1 MAWSLLRQSTVESLW
16 TSPSRPWT
24 ACSISPQIGNLFS
37 LTFLNIQDNQLSGA
51 IPTQLGSLSSL
62 NILNTSSNL
71 INGLIPQTILN
82 CHELTVL
89 DLSNNLITGGI
100 PQNLESLSKLQIMK
114 LGHNIAQQRVSGLDL
129 QGLGLQGSISP
140 QIGNLSFLTFL
151 NLQDNQ
157 LSGTIPSQ
165 LGSLLWVGLSHLS
178 SLNILN
184 ISSNLI
190 NGFIP
195 QTILNCHELTV
206 LDLSNNLI
214 TGSIPQN
221 LESLSKL
228 QIMKLG
234 QNRLNGVIPNSIGN
248 ISSLTFLDLGTNT
261 LTGSIP
267 NELGHL
273 HKLQHLELSIN
284 NLIGTVPPSLYNVS
298 SLVFFALASN
308 NLHGE
313 IPADVGFTLP
323 NLILFHF
330 CFNEFTGSLPP
341 SLHNVTK
348 IQSIRMSHN
357 FLDGSVPPGLN
368 MLSELTMYNI
378 GYNRLLKFL
387 AFDGNFFEGVIPDT
401 VGNLSTSLS
410 SLYMGENHIFGR
422 IPKSIGQLTSLTLL
436 NVSQNLISGAI
447 PEEISKLSKLQ
458 KLLLSGN
465 QIQGSIPAAL
475 GSLTKLIN
483 LDLSDNSL
491 AGAIPST
498 FFNYQSLQSL
508 DLSNNKLNGSIP
520 TEIFSIASLS
530 SLLNLSSNLL
540 SGPLPEEIGGLENV
554 VAIDFSDN
562 FLQVLS
568 MSNNSFTGLIP
579 EQISNLKGLQ
589 SLDLSSNKLSGTIPS
604 DLGQLQGLQF
614 LNLSFNDLQGVIPNE
629 GIFKNVSRIHLQGNS
644 KLCSSSSP
652 SWCQQQSTKHGK
664 KISTSHLIMI
674 LVAICVAVF
683 VLVIVAWIVFIRTT
697 RRKNPAR
704 VSTNSN
710 LNTNILSGLHPLISY
725 EELLRSTENFSTS
738 NLIGTGSFG
747 SVFKGVLSD
756 GMTIAIKVLN
766 LSTHGAARSFLAE
779 CKALKNAKHRNLVKL
794 ITSCSSIDFENRDF
808 IALVYEFMSGGSL
821 EDLIH
826 GAREL
831 SILDRLNIAMDV
843 ASAVDYLHNDC
854 QPPVVHC
861 DLKPCNVLLDENMN
875 AKVGDF
881 GLAKLMVD
889 QEPSS
894 STNWIKGSIG
904 YIPPE
909 YGYGGRASTRGDV
922 YSYGVMLLEL
932 ITGKRPTNEVFQ
944 QGLSLEKWVRM
955 AFPRRIMEV
964 IDPKLVATYELT
976 TNGGL
981 MISSE
986 KQEGCMIS
994 MVGVGLACAT
1004 DTPETR
1010 IGMRDVIH
1018 QLNAIKDTLIH
1029 EALEYIRKNTRI

>member
-1 MAWSLLRQSTVESLW
+1 MNFPFVYHSA
-16 TSPSRPWT
+16 
-24 ACSISPQIGNLFS
+24 
-37 LTFLNIQDNQLSGA
+37 TFLLLFATHAMQSSSSNILTDKEALLSLKA
-51 IPTQLGSLSSL
+51 LITDPSNSLSSW
-62 NILNTSSNL
+62 NET
-71 INGLIPQTILN
+71 T
-82 CHELTVL
+82 TVCKWHGV
-89 DLSNNLITGGI
+89 SCNR
-100 PQNLESLSKLQIMK
+100 
-114 LGHNIAQQRVSGLDL
+114 AQQRVSGLDL

-140 QIGNLSFLTFL
+140 HIGNLSSLTFL

-165 LGSLLWVGLSHLS
+165 LGSLS

-184 ISSNLI
+184 ISSNFI
-190 NGFIP
+190 NGLIP
-195 QTILNCHELTV
+195 QTILNCYELTV

-221 LESLSKL
+221 LKLLSKL

-234 QNRLNGVIPNSIGN
+234 KNKLNGVIPNSIGN

-273 HKLQHLELSIN
+273 YKLQHLELSIN
-284 NLIGTVPPSLYNVS
+284 NLTGTVPPSLYNVS
-298 SLVFFALASN
+298 SLAFFALSAN

-323 NLILFHF
+323 NLIFFHL
-330 CFNEFTGSLPP
+330 CMNEFTGLIPP

-348 IQSIRMSHN
+348 IQSIRLSYN

-368 MLSELTMYNI
+368 MLYELTMYKI
-378 GYNRLLKFL
+378 GYNRLVSTDTNVLHFITSLANCSKLKFL

-410 SLYMGENHIFGR
+410 SLYMGENHIFGS
-422 IPKSIGQLTSLTLL
+422 IPKSIGQLTCLTLL
-436 NVSQNLISGAI
+436 NVSQNLISGEI
-447 PEEISKLSKLQ
+447 PEEISKLSELQ
-458 KLLLSGN
+458 ELLLSGN
-465 QIQGSIPAAL
+465 EIQGSIPAAL

-491 AGAIPST
+491 AGTIPST
-498 FFNYQSLQSL
+498 FSNYQSLQSL
-508 DLSNNKLNGSIP
+508 DLSNNKLNASIP
-520 TEIFSIASLS
+520 TEIFSISSLS
-530 SLLNLSSNLL
+530 SSLNLSRNLL
-540 SGPLPEEIGGLENV
+540 SGPLPEEIERLENV

-562 FLQVLS
+562 LLSGDIPESMGNCHSLQVLS
-568 MSNNSFTGLIP
+568 LSNNSFTGFIP

-589 SLDLSSNKLSGTIPS
+589 SLDLSSNQLSGSIPS
-604 DLGQLQGLQF
+604 DLGKLGGLQF

-629 GIFKNVSRIHLQGNS
+629 GIFKNPSRFHLQGNS
-644 KLCSSSSP
+644 KLCNSSSP
-652 SWCQQQSTKHGK
+652 SWCQQSCKCGGK
-664 KISTSHLIMI
+664 IRFPII
-674 LVAICVAVF
+674 IVICVNVF
-683 VLVIVAWIVFIRTT
+683 VLVIVAWIVFTRTR
-697 RRKNPAR
+697 RRKNPAK
-704 VSTNSN
+704 VSANSN
-710 LNTNILSGLHPLISY
+710 SNTNTFKSLHPLISY
-725 EELLRSTENFSTS
+725 EKLLRSTENFSTS
-738 NLIGTGSFG
+738 HLIGTGSFG
-747 SVFKGVLSD
+747 SVFEGVLSD
-756 GMTIAIKVLN
+756 GMMIAIKVLN
-766 LSTHGAARSFLAE
+766 LATDGAARSFLAE
-779 CKALKNAKHRNLVKL
+779 CEALKNAKHRNLVKL

-808 IALVYEFMSGGSL
+808 IALVYEFMRGGSL

-831 SILDRLNIAMDV
+831 SVLDRLNIAMDV
-843 ASAVDYLHNDC
+843 ASALDYLHNDC

-861 DLKPCNVLLDENMN
+861 DLKPSNVLLDENMN

-881 GLAKLMVD
+881 GLANLMVD

-909 YGYGGRASTRGDV
+909 YGYGGRVSTRGDV

-932 ITGKRPTNEVFQ
+932 VTGKRPTNEVFQ

-955 AFPRRIMEV
+955 AFPDRIMEV

-986 KQEGCMIS
+986 KQEVYMIS

-1010 IGMRDVIH
+1010 IGMRDVMH
-1018 QLNAIKDTLIH
+1018 QLNDIKDTLIH
-1029 EALEYIRKNTRI
+1029 EALSN

>member
-1 MAWSLLRQSTVESLW
+1 MAHFNYTANMNFPHVHHFATLLLLIASQAKAIQSSSLNIQTDKEALLSLKDGINDPTSSLSSWNETTTVCKWHGVYCNRAQQRVYGLDLQGLGLQG
-16 TSPSRPWT
+16 
-24 ACSISPQIGNLFS
+24 SISPQIGNLS
-37 LTFLNIQDNQLSGA
+37 VLTFLNLQDNQLSGN
-51 IPTQLGSLSSL
+51 IPSQLGSVSSL
-62 NILNTSSNL
+62 NILNISSNL

-89 DLSNNLITGGI
+89 DLSNNLITG
-100 PQNLESLSKLQIMK
+100 
-114 LGHNIAQQRVSGLDL
+114 
-129 QGLGLQGSISP
+129 
-140 QIGNLSFLTFL
+140 
-151 NLQDNQ
+151 
-157 LSGTIPSQ
+157 
-165 LGSLLWVGLSHLS
+165 
-178 SLNILN
+178 
-184 ISSNLI
+184 
-190 NGFIP
+190 
-195 QTILNCHELTV
+195 
-206 LDLSNNLI
+206 
-214 TGSIPQN
+214 SIPQN
-221 LESLSKL
+221 LELLSKL

-273 HKLQHLELSIN
+273 HKLQHLQLSIN
-284 NLIGTVPPSLYNVS
+284 NLTGTVPPSLYNVS

-330 CFNEFTGSLPP
+330 CFNEFTGQIPP

-368 MLSELTMYNI
+368 MLSKLTMYNI
-378 GYNRLLKFL
+378 GYNRLVSTDTNGLHLITSLTNCSNLAFL
-387 AFDGNFFEGVIPDT
+387 AFDGNFFEGMIPDT
-401 VGNLSTSLS
+401 VGNLSTNLS
-410 SLYMGENHIFGR
+410 KLYMGENQIFGS

-447 PEEISKLSKLQ
+447 PEEISKLSELQ

-465 QIQGSIPAAL
+465 QFQGSIPAAL

-498 FFNYQSLQSL
+498 FSNYQSLQSL

-520 TEIFSIASLS
+520 TEIFSISSLS
-530 SLLNLSSNLL
+530 SSLNLSRNLL
-540 SGPLPEEIGGLENV
+540 SGPLPEEIERLENV

-562 FLQVLS
+562 LLSGDIPESLGKCHSLQVLS
-568 MSNNSFTGLIP
+568 MSNNSFTGFIP

-589 SLDLSSNKLSGTIPS
+589 SLDLSSNQLSGTIPS
-604 DLGQLQGLQF
+604 DLGKLQGLQF

-629 GIFKNVSRIHLQGNS
+629 GIFKNASRIHLQGNS

-652 SWCQQQSTKHGK
+652 SWCQQSRKHRE
-664 KISTSHLIMI
+664 KISTSRLIWL
-674 LVAICVAVF
+674 LVVICVTVF

-697 RRKNPAR
+697 RKKSPAK
-704 VSTNSN
+704 VSANSN
-710 LNTNILSGLHPLISY
+710 SNTNTFKGQRPLISY

-738 NLIGTGSFG
+738 NLIGSGSFG

-756 GMTIAIKVLN
+756 GMMIAIKVLN
-766 LSTHGAARSFLAE
+766 LATHGAARSFLAE
-779 CKALKNAKHRNLVKL
+779 CEALKNAKHRNLVKL

-808 IALVYEFMSGGSL
+808 IALVYDFMSGGSL

-843 ASAVDYLHNDC
+843 ASALDYLHNDC

-861 DLKPCNVLLDENMN
+861 DMKPSNVLLDEDMN
-875 AKVGDF
+875 IAKVGDF

-909 YGYGGRASTRGDV
+909 YGYGGRVSTRGDV
-922 YSYGVMLLEL
+922 YSYGIMLLEL
-932 ITGKRPTNEVFQ
+932 LTGKRPTNEVFQ
-944 QGLSLEKWVRM
+944 QGLSLEKCVRM
-955 AFPRRIMEV
+955 AFPDRIMEV
-964 IDPKLVATYELT
+964 IDPKLVASHELT

-986 KQEGCMIS
+986 KQEGCIIS
-994 MVGVGLACAT
+994 IVRIGLACAT
-1004 DTPETR
+1004 DSPEAR
-1010 IGMRDVIH
+1010 IGMRDVIQ
-1018 QLNAIKDTLIH
+1018 QLKAIKDTLMKPQ
-1029 EALEYIRKNTRI
+1029 LDFKVV